1 MTSEQRLLRSAYKAF
16 NARDIDTALAAMH
29 HDVEWQNGM
38 EGDTSTVA
46 GPFAT
51 TGRAS
56 GT

>member
-38 EGDTSTVA
+38 EGGYVHA